1 MDGRGGVRAAEAIEP
16 GANGAVLDGRRSR
29 PFPMPDQPLADLRQS
44 YERGALDAADLPDDP
59 FALFDAWFED
69 ARRADT
75 REPNAM
81 TLATA
86 SKDGTPSARIVLLK
100 GVDHGFCF
108 YTNFESRK
116 GTELDANPR
125 AALVWWWP
133 EVERQVRV
141 EGRVERVEDD
151 VADVYYASRPR
162 GSRLGA
168 WASPQ
173 SQPIP
178 DRQTLET
185 RAEQVEKDY
194 EGTEPL
200 RPGFW
205 GGYRVVPEVV
215 EFWQGR
221 KSRLH
226 DRHVYRRDGDGWTTE
241 RLAP

>member
-1 MDGRGGVRAAEAIEP
+1 
-16 GANGAVLDGRRSR
+16 
-29 PFPMPDQPLADLRQS
+29 MPETPSVADLRES
-44 YERGALDAADLPDDP
+44 YERGALDAAGLPADP
-59 FALFDAWFED
+59 FDLFSAWFAD
-69 ARRADT
+69 AQAVGT

-86 SKDGTPSARIVLLK
+86 SASGAPSARVVLLK

-108 YTNFESRK
+108 YTNFGSRK
-116 GTELDANPR
+116 GQELEANPR

-133 EVERQVRV
+133 ELERQVRV
-141 EGRVERVEDD
+141 EGRVERVEAEA
-151 VADVYYASRPR
+151 ADAYFASRPR

-173 SQPIP
+173 SRPVP
-178 DRQTLET
+178 DRETLEVLL
-185 RAEQVEKDY
+185 AEIEAENPGDDV
-194 EGTEPL
+194 P

-205 GGYRVVPEVV
+205 GGFRVIPQGF

-221 KSRLH
+221 PSRLH
-226 DRHVYRRDGDGWTTE
+226 DRHVYRRDGDGWRTE

>member
-1 MDGRGGVRAAEAIEP
+1 
-16 GANGAVLDGRRSR
+16 
-29 PFPMPDQPLADLRQS
+29 MPETPPVADLRES
-44 YERGALDAADLPDDP
+44 YERGALDAADLAPSP
-59 FALFDAWFED
+59 FDQFAAWFAE
-69 ARRADT
+69 AQTAGT

-86 SKDGTPSARIVLLK
+86 SADGAPSARLVLLK

-116 GTELDANPR
+116 GQELADNPR

-133 EVERQVRV
+133 ELERQVRV
-141 EGRVERVEDD
+141 EGRVERVEATT
-151 VADVYYASRPR
+151 ADAYFASRPR

-173 SQPIP
+173 SRPVP
-178 DRQTLET
+178 DRQTLEALL
-185 RAEQVEKDY
+185 AEIEQETDGDEV
-194 EGTEPL
+194 P

-205 GGYRVVPEVV
+205 GGFRVVPDAV

-221 KSRLH
+221 PSRLH
-226 DRHVYRRDGDGWTTE
+226 DRHVYRRDGDGWRTE

>member
-1 MDGRGGVRAAEAIEP
+1 
-16 GANGAVLDGRRSR
+16 
-29 PFPMPDQPLADLRQS
+29 MPDSPDVADLRQS

-59 FALFDAWFED
+59 VALFDAWFAE
-69 ARRADT
+69 AQTADT

-86 SKDGTPSARIVLLK
+86 TAAGVPSARMVLLK
-100 GVDHGFCF
+100 GVDARGFAF
-108 YTNFESRK
+108 YTNLESRK
-116 GTELDANPR
+116 GHELDANPN
-125 AALVWWWP
+125 AALVFWWP

-141 EGRVERVEDD
+141 EGRVERVSDD
-151 VADVYYASRPR
+151 EADAYFASRPR

-173 SQPIP
+173 SQPIA
-178 DRQTLET
+178 DRSVIDGLLHEI
-185 RAEQVEKDY
+185 
-194 EGTEPL
+194 EGEFEGQEDVP

-205 GGYRVVPEVV
+205 GGFRVVPEAV

-226 DRHVYRRDGDGWTTE
+226 DRHVYRRDADAPTGWRTE

>member
-1 MDGRGGVRAAEAIEP
+1 
-16 GANGAVLDGRRSR
+16 
-29 PFPMPDQPLADLRQS
+29 MPETPSVADLRES
-44 YERGALDAADLPDDP
+44 YERGSLDAAGLPESPFDL
-59 FALFDAWFED
+59 FAAWFAD
-69 ARRADT
+69 AQESGT

-86 SKDGTPSARIVLLK
+86 TASGTPSARIVLLK

-116 GTELDANPR
+116 GEELAENPR

-133 EVERQVRV
+133 ELERQVRV
-141 EGRVERVEDD
+141 EGHVERVEDD
-151 VADVYYASRPR
+151 TADAYFASRPR

-173 SQPIP
+173 SRPVP
-178 DRQTLET
+178 DRATLEKLLEEIEAET
-185 RAEQVEKDY
+185 RAREDADGNTS
-194 EGTEPL
+194 EGVP

-205 GGYRVVPEVV
+205 GGYRVIPDAV

-221 KSRLH
+221 KNRLH
-226 DRHVYRRDGDGWTTE
+226 DRHVYRRAGNGWTTE

>member
-1 MDGRGGVRAAEAIEP
+1 
-16 GANGAVLDGRRSR
+16 
-29 PFPMPDQPLADLRQS
+29 MPETPPVADLRES
-44 YERGALDAADLPDDP
+44 YERGALDAADLAPSP
-59 FALFDAWFED
+59 FDQFAAWFAE
-69 ARRADT
+69 AQAAGT

-86 SKDGTPSARIVLLK
+86 SAAGAPSARLVLLK

-116 GTELDANPR
+116 GQELAANPR

-133 EVERQVRV
+133 ELERQVRV
-141 EGRVERVEDD
+141 EGRVERVEAAT
-151 VADVYYASRPR
+151 ADAYFASRPR

-173 SQPIP
+173 SRPVP
-178 DRQTLET
+178 DRQTLEALL
-185 RAEQVEKDY
+185 AEIEQETDGDEV
-194 EGTEPL
+194 P

-205 GGYRVVPEVV
+205 GGFRVVPDAV

-221 KSRLH
+221 PSRLH
-226 DRHVYRRDGDGWTTE
+226 DRHVYRRDGDGWRTE

>member
-1 MDGRGGVRAAEAIEP
+1 
-16 GANGAVLDGRRSR
+16 
-29 PFPMPDQPLADLRQS
+29 MPDAPIADLRES

-59 FALFDAWFED
+59 FALFDAWFAD
-69 ARRADT
+69 AQRAGT

-86 SKDGTPSARIVLLK
+86 SADGAPSARVVLLK

-108 YTNFESRK
+108 YTNHESRK
-116 GTELDANPR
+116 GKELDANPR

-133 EVERQVRV
+133 ELERQVRV
-141 EGRVERVEDD
+141 EGRVERVEAD
-151 VADVYYASRPR
+151 VADAYYASRPR

-173 SQPIP
+173 SRPVP
-178 DRQTLET
+178 DRETLEA
-185 RAEQVEKDY
+185 RAAQAQADH
-194 EGTEPL
+194 EGADVP
-200 RPGFW
+200 RPAFW
-205 GGYRVVPEVV
+205 GGYRVVPDAV

-221 KSRLH
+221 PSRLH
-226 DRHVYRRDGDGWTTE
+226 DRHVYRREPDGWTTG

>member
-1 MDGRGGVRAAEAIEP
+1 MPRPVTRATD
-16 GANGAVLDGRRSR
+16 AV
-29 PFPMPDQPLADLRQS
+29 ADLRQS
-44 YERGALDAADLPDDP
+44 YERGALDAADLPTDP
-59 FALFDAWFED
+59 FTLFERWFADAQ
-69 ARRADT
+69 AAGT

-86 SKDGTPSARIVLLK
+86 SSDGAPSARVVLLK

-108 YTNFESRK
+108 YTNLESRK
-116 GTELDANPR
+116 GRELDANPR

-133 EVERQVRV
+133 ELERQVRV
-141 EGRVERVEDD
+141 EGRVERVEDALSD
-151 VADVYYASRPR
+151 AYFASRPR

-173 SQPIP
+173 SRPIP
-178 DRQTLET
+178 GRDTLDVLLREIT
-185 RAEQVEKDY
+185 EEH
-194 EGTEPL
+194 EGEEVP

-205 GGYRVVPEVV
+205 GGYRVVPDAV

-221 KSRLH
+221 ASRLH
-226 DRHVYRRDGDGWTTE
+226 DRHVYRRVGDGWATE

>member
-1 MDGRGGVRAAEAIEP
+1 
-16 GANGAVLDGRRSR
+16 
-29 PFPMPDQPLADLRQS
+29 MPDLSDLRES
-44 YERGALDAADLPDDP
+44 YERGALDAADLPADP
-59 FALFDAWFED
+59 FALFATWFADAQ
-69 ARRADT
+69 AADT

-86 SKDGTPSARIVLLK
+86 TTDGTPSARIVLLK
-100 GVDHGFCF
+100 GIDHGFCF
-108 YTNFESRK
+108 YTNHESRK
-116 GTELDANPR
+116 GRELDANPR

-141 EGRVERVEDD
+141 EGRVERVEAET
-151 VADVYYASRPR
+151 ADAYFASRPR

-173 SQPIP
+173 SRPVP
-178 DRQTLET
+178 DRRTLEVLLEEIE
-185 RAEQVEKDY
+185 AETADGDV
-194 EGTEPL
+194 P

-205 GGYRVVPEVV
+205 GGYRVVPDAV

-221 KSRLH
+221 ASRLH
-226 DRHVYRRDGDGWTTE
+226 DRHVYRRDGDGWVTE